1 MPLTYGNGTSVVTLR
16 PWTRCNL
23 ALDSGTCRKGFQTG
37 QLKQGLVSDQDW
49 MKGGHVR
56 VSAGVKRLLIP
67 ADHSLSR
74 IFCNRWR
81 TSAQTATDQRLT
93 VARSD
98 LSTAGYTGG
107 AAVNRSACANAF
119 NIGRGKRA
127 CTRLL
132 LFLCVQ
138 RWLLSFTANSEPPC
152 CFGGSA
158 VGDHAAPLATY
169 C

>member
-107 AAVNRSACANAF
+107 AAVNRSACANALKHV
-119 NIGRGKRA
+119 R
-127 CTRLL
+127 CWL
-132 LFLCVQ
+132 LFLNGKSLQQVQ
-138 RWLLSFTANSEPPC
+138 AGSRVA
-152 CFGGSA
+152 CFCRPRP
-158 VGDHAAPLATY
+158 DHNPNA
-169 C
+169 